1 MKNYILLNPLLV
13 EQQVGLDFLDDITGT
28 PREKEEPEEKE
39 EEEEEPV
46 TGYPSPVEM
55 DPMEPETWF
64 PFLKKAGIEITDEF
78 QDWLTDPNRA
88 EAELKSYYEIALN
101 AVDDVSRDL
110 SQISFDAAEKLDKYI
125 KQLEKT
131 PEELDKFINRYGLDA
146 YATPKG
152 VGIYDE
158 FQGEIEKMLSKN
170 PDLLR
175 REAYAEYAYE
185 ALERLGLQIV
195 DILAG
200 MDPAELIRAYEY
212 TMNGEFEKAWDE
224 IKPNFN
230 VVLDEMTLYA
240 TQYLEGKG
248 GDDPETTEVSDL
260 TRQGVKLFQAAV
272 VLYIVRL
279 SAKISSRRIALQKL
293 VKLAG
298 AAKFSDEQLV
308 AAAERNKGQLKGF
321 FQSEKSYLEA
331 VKAAAARE
339 GYNKGVWGADPR
351 NRIVKFLDAT
361 KDQVGKTLERGTRS
375 VGGGPLFY
383 DSIRLYYDGKYQEQ
397 LAKATIGDFIED
409 TKGLIGKQEFD
420 NVEDALKKL
429 DEIAGEYGS
438 KAEQLQLYNDDPN
451 RQKLEA
457 MAGEKNPEAL
467 AVKQAD
473 KNKGRARSSK
483 IAAALTNWNNSL
495 PASERLG
502 ASALSDLAKGI
513 DIHDFPTEGD
523 KALKK
528 KYEKAKA
535 ISDNANN
542 LKAEVNNKVTTYAAN
557 AAKSAFEQTKLFI
570 RTNLELILYGYDAA
584 IFQGMDLLND
594 LDSWA
599 TDFGTQKPEGS
610 GLRKTID
617 KLKRTPGLRSPTAKL
632 ALDSLEDDI
641 RKTIRFSLEGAQAFG
656 ANTMTARTFLRN
668 KIQRLIK
675 VLKEELSNKNTNK
688 EIADGLDLIL
698 KDMDLKANEE
708 VAKINKDIEN
718 IEKEVIN
725 KINLAVEKA
734 RKLSSKKLKGD
745 LESLFGQDLSKA
757 FTATDAPE
765 PFQTPVDESK
775 IRITK
780 SKLIDL
786 ISEQVKEQTQTIDV
800 TKDQLVALVT
810 QEAFKQINRKK

>member
-1 MKNYILLNPLLV
+1 MKNYILVNPLIT
-13 EQQVGLDFLDDITGT
+13 EQEYGLDFLDKVAGK
-28 PREKEEPEEKE
+28 PKEPEEKE
-39 EEEEEPV
+39 EVPEEEEDDPV
-46 TGYPSPVEM
+46 TGQSPAEF
-55 DPMEPETWF
+55 DPTDPETWI
-64 PFLKKAGIEITDEF
+64 PYLKQSGIEITDDF

-101 AVDDVSRDL
+101 ATDNMSRDL
-110 SQISFDAAEKLDKYI
+110 SQISFDAAKKLDEYI

-158 FQGEIEKMLSKN
+158 FHGEIEKMLSKN

-175 REAYAEYAYE
+175 REAYAEYAYK
-185 ALERLGLQIV
+185 ALETAGLQIV
-195 DILAG
+195 DLLVG

-240 TQYLEGKG
+240 TQYFAGKG

-260 TRQGVKLFQAAV
+260 TRQGVKLFQAVV

-279 SAKISSRRIALQKL
+279 SAKISSRRIALLKL
-293 VKLAG
+293 GKLAA
-298 AAKFSDEQLV
+298 AAKFSEEQLMD
-308 AAAERNKGQLKGF
+308 AAERNKGQLKGF

-339 GYNKGVWGADPR
+339 GYNNGVWGADPR
-351 NRIVKFLDAT
+351 NPIVKFLDGT
-361 KDQVGKTLERGTRS
+361 KDQVGKIFEKGTRS

-397 LAKATIGDFIED
+397 LAKATIGDFIKD

-438 KAEQLQLYNDDPN
+438 KAEQIQLYNDDPN

-457 MAGEKNPEAL
+457 MAAANNPESQ
-467 AVKQAD
+467 AVKQAARD
-473 KNKGRARSSK
+473 KGAARSSK
-483 IAAALTNWNNSL
+483 IATALTNWNNSL
-495 PASERLG
+495 PTSERLG

-513 DIHDFPTEGD
+513 DIHKFPTEGD

-528 KYEKAKA
+528 KYEKVKA

-542 LKAEVNNKVTTYAAN
+542 LKAEVNNNVRTFAAN
-557 AAKSAFEQTKLFI
+557 AAKFAFEQTKLFI

-584 IFQGMDLLND
+584 VFKGMDLLND

-599 TDFGTQKPEGS
+599 TDFGTQTPAGS

-617 KLKRTPGLRSPTAKL
+617 RLKRTPGLNSPTAKS
-632 ALDSLEDDI
+632 ALNSLEDDI
-641 RKTIRFSLEGAQAFG
+641 RKTIRSSLEGAQAFG
-656 ANTMTARTFLRN
+656 ANTMTDRTFLRN

-698 KDMDLKANEE
+698 RDMDLKANEE

-718 IEKEVIN
+718 IEKEVID

-734 RKLSSKKLKGD
+734 QKLSSKKLKGD
-745 LESLFGQDLSKA
+745 LESLFGQDLSKS
-757 FTATDAPE
+757 FTTTDAPE

-775 IRITK
+775 IKITK

-786 ISEQVKEQTQTIDV
+786 ISEQVKEQTQTVDI
-800 TKDQLVALVT
+800 TKDQLVALVA